1 MPLALLTAACIVPLM
16 QHPVQAQDA
25 KHLERERERGLQML
39 RGTKDLIKEN
49 YYDPKFHGMD
59 LEARFKAAEEKM
71 KTAESLGQIFGIIA
85 QAVAELD
92 DSHTF
97 FIPPA
102 RAVAVEYGWRM
113 QIIGE
118 EPFVVSVKP
127 GSDAEAQGLKPGD
140 KIISVDGFK
149 PTRAT
154 MWKMQYSYNLLRPQ
168 PGITVVVQSPKQEP
182 RKLSLK
188 AEVARIGREINLT
201 ELRNLILDDEEDDK
215 NIPVYYENE
224 AEDVIIWKLRGFNLT
239 EGSVD
244 DMMKRVRKHKALI
257 LDLRGNPGGYVKTL
271 TRLVSYF
278 FDKELVIADVKQRK
292 KSEQQKVKPRRD
304 KLFSGKLVVLVDSES
319 GSAAEAFA
327 RVIQLEKRG
336 TVIGDVSAGAVMQA
350 IFHTAFLT
358 DNTSS
363 NITPFGVS
371 VTDADIIMSDGKS
384 IERVGVTP
392 DEVLLPSPT
401 DMAARFDPVLARA
414 AALVG
419 ATLSPVEAGT
429 MFPVQWRKLPK

>member
-1 MPLALLTAACIVPLM
+1 MPLVLLTAACIVSLM
-16 QHPVQAQDA
+16 QHPVRAQDA

-39 RGTKDLIKEN
+39 KGTKDLIKEN
-49 YYDPKFHGMD
+49 YYDLKFHGMD
-59 LEARFKAAEEKM
+59 LEARFKVAEEKM
-71 KTAESLGQIFGIIA
+71 KAAESLGQIFGIIA
-85 QAVAELD
+85 QAVTELE

-102 RAVAVEYGWRM
+102 RAVTVEYGWRM
-113 QIIGE
+113 QIIGD
-118 EPFVVSVKP
+118 EPFVVAVKP

-149 PTRAT
+149 PSRAT
-154 MWKMQYSYNLLRPQ
+154 MWKMQYNYNLLRPQ

-188 AEVARIGREINLT
+188 AEVVKTGREINLT
-201 ELRNLILDDEEDDK
+201 EIRNLILDDEEDEK
-215 NIPVYYENE
+215 NVPVYYEND
-224 AEDVIIWKLRGFNLT
+224 AEDVLIWKLRGFNLT

-271 TRLVSYF
+271 NRLVSYF
-278 FDKELVIADVKQRK
+278 FDKELVIAEVKQRK

-304 KLFSGKLVVLVDSES
+304 KIFSGKLVVLVDSES

-336 TVIGDVSAGAVMQA
+336 TVIGDVSAGAVMQS
-350 IFHTAFLT
+350 IFHPAILT
-358 DNTSS
+358 DSSSS
-363 NITPFGVS
+363 NIVIFGVS
-371 VTDADIIMSDGKS
+371 VTDADLIMSDGKS
-384 IERVGVTP
+384 IEHVGVTP
-392 DEVLLPSPT
+392 DEVVLPSPT
-401 DMAARFDPVLARA
+401 DMASRIDPALARA
-414 AALVG
+414 ATLVG
-419 ATLSPVEAGT
+419 TTLSPVEAGR